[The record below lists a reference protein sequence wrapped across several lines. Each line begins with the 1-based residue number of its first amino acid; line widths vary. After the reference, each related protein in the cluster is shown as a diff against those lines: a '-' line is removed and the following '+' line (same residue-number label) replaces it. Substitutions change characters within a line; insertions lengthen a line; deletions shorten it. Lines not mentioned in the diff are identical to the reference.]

1 MALVFGGTI
10 KYSISKNRMKEPFM
24 TKKTSLRF
32 LLALGN
38 TKVVVL
44 NEQEGLQVYAD
55 TSTSRKHALAAE
67 RISEAL
73 TPQ

>member
-1 MALVFGGTI
+1 MNKI
-10 KYSISKNRMKEPFM
+10 IRERFM
-24 TKKTSLRF
+24 NKKTSLRF

-44 NEQEGLQVYAD
+44 NDPAGLQVYAD
-55 TSTSRKHALAAE
+55 QAKRSKNAVAAE

-73 TPQ
+73 AIQ

>member
-1 MALVFGGTI
+1 
-10 KYSISKNRMKEPFM
+10 M

-38 TKVVVL
+38 TKIVVL
-44 NEQEGLQVYAD
+44 NQQEGLQVYARED
-55 TSTSRKHALAAE
+55 SVRNKHAVAAE

-73 TPQ
+73 SAQ

>member
-1 MALVFGGTI
+1 
-10 KYSISKNRMKEPFM
+10 M

-38 TKVVVL
+38 TKIVVL
-44 NEQEGLQVYAD
+44 NEQERLQVYAGGD
-55 TSTSRKHALAAE
+55 SARKKHAVAAE

-73 TPQ
+73 SVQ